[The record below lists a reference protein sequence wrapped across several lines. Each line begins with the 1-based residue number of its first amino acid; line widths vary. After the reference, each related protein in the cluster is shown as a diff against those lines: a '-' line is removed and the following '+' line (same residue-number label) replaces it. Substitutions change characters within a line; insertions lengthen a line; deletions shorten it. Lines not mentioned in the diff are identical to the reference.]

1 MYHLEVDDEW
11 NAIHYEDLWIYN
23 KLQLSRV
30 LGYKCGPIG
39 STVPKPDFYIV
50 RPAINFLGMG
60 RFAEIVWIERD
71 TEHFHPSNFWCEVF
85 KGEHLSV
92 DYHYQEPKLVVRG
105 IKDENDPLYKWQK
118 WEKIEREV
126 EFPSI
131 LKNLKGNYDWINCEF
146 IDGNLI
152 EVHTRQNPN
161 FRYGNTVAIPVWGDE
176 NEKNPPDPS
185 YIEDSGYL
193 RKGFYLK

>member
-23 KLQLSRV
+23 KLQLSRE

-60 RFAEIVWIERD
+60 RFAEIVWID
-71 TEHFHPSNFWCEVF
+71 KSTEHFHPANFWCEVF

-92 DYHYQEPKLVVRG
+92 DFYHQEAKLVVKG
-105 IKDENDPLYKWQK
+105 TKDDNDPLYKWQK
-118 WEKIEREV
+118 WEKIDKV
-126 EFPSI
+126 MEFPPI
-131 LKNLKGNYDWINCEF
+131 LKKLKGNYDWINCEF

-161 FRYGNTVAIPVWGDE
+161 FRYGNTVAIPVWGEE
-176 NEKNPPDPS
+176 NDKKPSDLS

>member
-50 RPAINFLGMG
+50 RPSINFLGMG
-60 RFAEIVWIERD
+60 RFAEIVWIEKD

-92 DYHYQEPKLVVRG
+92 DFHYQEAKLVVRG
-105 IKDENDPLYKWQK
+105 IKDDSDPLYKWQK
-118 WEKIEREV
+118 WEKIDRKIG
-126 EFPSI
+126 FPPI
-131 LKNLKGNYDWINCEF
+131 LSNLIGNYDWINCEF

-152 EVHTRQNPN
+152 EVHVRQNPD
-161 FRYGNTVAIPVWGDE
+161 FRYDNDVAIPIWDDNFSE
-176 NEKNPPDPS
+176 NSSFIKDSEYDTYGRRGI
-185 YIEDSGYL
+185 YI
-193 RKGFYLK
+193 K

>member
-1 MYHLEVDDEW
+1 MYHLDVNDEW
-11 NAIHYEDLWIYN
+11 NAIHHDDLWIYN
-23 KLQLSRV
+23 KLQLSRI
-30 LGYKCGPIG
+30 LGYECGPIG

-50 RPAINFLGMG
+50 RPVVNFLGMG
-60 RFAEIVWIERD
+60 RFAEIVWIEND

-92 DYHYQEPKLVVRG
+92 DYYYQEPKLVVKG
-105 IKDENDPLYKWQK
+105 TKDESDPLYKWQK
-118 WEKIEREV
+118 WEKVDKEI

-152 EVHTRQNPN
+152 EVHVRQNPD
-161 FRYGNTVAIPVWGDE
+161 FRYDNEVAIPVWDDNFCE
-176 NEKNPPDPS
+176 NPS
-185 YIEDSGYL
+185 FIKDSEYNTYGRRGIYV
-193 RKGFYLK
+193 K

>member
-30 LGYKCGPIG
+30 LGYHCGPIG

-60 RFAEIVWIERD
+60 RFAEIIWIEKS
-71 TEHFHPSNFWCEVF
+71 TEHFHPANFWCEVF

-92 DYHYQEPKLVVRG
+92 DFHYQEAKLVVRG
-105 IKDENDPLYKWQK
+105 IKDDKDPLYKWQK

-126 EFPSI
+126 KFPSI